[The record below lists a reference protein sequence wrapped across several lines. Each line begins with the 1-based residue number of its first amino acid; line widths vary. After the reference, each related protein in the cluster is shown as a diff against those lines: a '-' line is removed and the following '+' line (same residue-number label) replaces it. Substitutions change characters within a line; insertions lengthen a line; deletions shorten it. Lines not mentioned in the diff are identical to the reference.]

1 MSSSC
6 PSDKFSSLAR
16 VHCSVYNFCHSVAT
30 YYFIRL
36 HMRGSR
42 KFYQSGVQHLFN
54 DIFMMSPNP
63 EGGGIYCFLMRIPL
77 ATASTFF
84 VSIHYLLNQLMAFY
98 QTCTDTLLGG
108 GEEPRGRVDYIL
120 VTLT

>member
-6 PSDKFSSLAR
+6 PSDKFSSLAS

-54 DIFMMSPNP
+54 DIFMMQ
-63 EGGGIYCFLMRIPL
+63 IPL

-108 GEEPRGRVDYIL
+108 GEEPRGRVHYIL